1 MTGSDDHQ
9 EPDKSVDQAQRAV
22 ASADVIS
29 FPQSRV
35 RPANAFKP
43 FKDLGMSATK
53 DKYDL
58 PEEPTTG
65 HWCSRCH
72 GIWFGYLLEVE
83 CPVCGSR
90 DG

>member
-1 MTGSDDHQ
+1 MPGA
-9 EPDKSVDQAQRAV
+9 KNGK
-22 ASADVIS
+22 SADGDKIVG

-35 RPANAFKP
+35 RPRGAAGAY
-43 FKDLGMSATK
+43 KDLGDSVMVTA
-53 DKYDL
+53 YGQ
-58 PEEPTTG
+58 PARQATG
-65 HWCSRCH
+65 HWCSRCK

>member
-1 MTGSDDHQ
+1 MANSDD
-9 EPDKSVDQAQRAV
+9 DKRATKSDV
-22 ASADVIS
+22 SKSDVIG

-35 RPANAFKP
+35 RPPGGNGP
-43 FKDLGMSATK
+43 FKDLGSTETM
-53 DKYDL
+53 DKYEL
-58 PEEPTTG
+58 PEAPTTG